1 MGRILLSIALIAGL
15 SGVAFGQ
22 TTPASEIAPGGK
34 LRVGMIASPVL
45 GGVAAPVARFI
56 AQKLGVA
63 FEPVMYPNPGAY
75 LQSFGKGEWDI
86 AIGPRVLAPADKAD
100 STPDLWVVSLVYV
113 AAPGQEFPDTGS
125 VDKAGVKIGTIRGS
139 LSDRVLTRDIKAAE
153 IIRIPLS
160 PTVAADAAELLRSG
174 KADVFGA
181 DAGVDYPA
189 AKALPGAKIVPGA
202 FATVRVAAALPKG
215 RSAAAQAALATLVK
229 EAIDAGTVDR
239 AFEAHGRLDGVVA
252 QAFDAQGRLEG
263 VMRARDEGPPPERLI
278 IGSSDSNASLPSDA
292 YDDEDVEHLVQK
304 CVADAAQDAEGW
316 SKKDIEEAT
325 RKQCAARKRH
335 VEAYE
340 ALQGNYRTLMGLL
353 AQDIRTNP
361 ADAGAQ
367 LRAMVK
373 ACIDHKSDVSTG
385 GHNIMVDVIENDIA
399 AKCLALGANLLRDE
413 IRELVTNECVPG
425 VPGSC

>member
-15 SGVAFGQ
+15 SGAAFGQ
-22 TTPASEIAPGGK
+22 TAPASEIAPGGK
-34 LRVGMIASPVL
+34 LRVGMIASTGL
-45 GGVAAPVARFI
+45 GGVAEPVARFI
-56 AQKLGVA
+56 GQKLGAA
-63 FEPVMYPNPGAY
+63 FEPVMYPNPEAY

-100 STPDLWVVSLVYV
+100 STGDLWLVSLVYV
-113 AAPGQEFPDTGS
+113 AAPGKVFPDTGS
-125 VDKAGVKIGTIRGS
+125 VDRAGVKIGTIRGS
-139 LSDRVLTRDIKAAE
+139 LSDRVLTREIKAAE

-181 DAGVDYPA
+181 DSGVGYPA

-202 FATVRVAAALPKG
+202 FAMVRVAAALPKG

-229 EAIDAGTVDR
+229 EAWETGEVDR
-239 AFEAHGRLDGVVA
+239 AFGN
-252 QAFDAQGRLEG
+252 RLEG
-263 VMRARDEGPPPERLI
+263 VIRTRGEDPPPERLT
-278 IGSSDSNASLPSDA
+278 IGSSDSDASSPSDA
-292 YDDEDVEHLVQK
+292 YDDEGIGHLVQT
-304 CVADAAQDAEGW
+304 CVADAAEDTEGW

-340 ALQGNYRTLMGLL
+340 ALQSNYRTLMGLL
-353 AQDIRTNP
+353 AQDIRTQP
-361 ADAGAQ
+361 TDAAAN
-367 LRAMVK
+367 LRIMVK

-399 AKCLALGANLLRDE
+399 AKCLALGANLAHDE
-413 IRELVTNECVPG
+413 IHELVTNECVPG